1 MIKIYEKIWL
11 IDNSFENSFVLFLYD
26 VKVFFLKNWLCIIV
40 FFFYYSNIRSLV
52 KLDKF
57 NCIF

>member
-40 FFFYYSNIRSLV
+40 FFFFIIV
-52 KLDKF
+52 
-57 NCIF
+57 IFGV

>member
-26 VKVFFLKNWLCIIV
+26 VKVFFLKKNFLCIIV
-40 FFFYYSNIRSLV
+40 FFFL
-52 KLDKF
+52 L
-57 NCIF
+57 